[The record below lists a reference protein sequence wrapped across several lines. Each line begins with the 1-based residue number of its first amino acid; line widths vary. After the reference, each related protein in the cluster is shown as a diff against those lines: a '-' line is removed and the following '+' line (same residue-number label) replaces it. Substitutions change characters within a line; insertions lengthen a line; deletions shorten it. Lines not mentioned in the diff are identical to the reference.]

1 MSESQLPSSIKHL
14 TDSLQVVQFYCRNI
28 PIQVPKF
35 AVYAVLDNPV
45 YDKMVYRD
53 KRRIGLIKLGRYLVP
68 VIDPLHGKLDERPNH
83 VVVISQ
89 SKGNKF
95 GLFGYPAEAVRDDMQ
110 LPFHH
115 RSVKKI
121 VRDFV

>member
-1 MSESQLPSSIKHL
+1 MSGIQLPSSIKYL

-45 YDKMVYRD
+45 YDRVVYRD
-53 KRRIGLIKLGRYLVP
+53 KRRVGLIKLGRYLVP
-68 VIDPLHGKLDERPNH
+68 VIDPLHGKLDEKPNH

-110 LPFHH
+110 LPFYH

-121 VRDFV
+121 VKDFV

>member
-1 MSESQLPSSIKHL
+1 MSEIQLPSSIKHL

-45 YDKMVYRD
+45 YDRVVYRD
-53 KRRIGLIKLGRYLVP
+53 KRRVGLIKLGRYLVP
-68 VIDPLHGKLDERPNH
+68 VIDPLHGKLDEKPNH

-110 LPFHH
+110 LPFYH

-121 VRDFV
+121 VKDFV

>member
-1 MSESQLPSSIKHL
+1 MSESQLPCSIRHL

-28 PIQVPKF
+28 PIQVPRF

-45 YDKMVYRD
+45 FDKIVYRD
-53 KRRIGLIKLGRYLVP
+53 KRRVGLIKLGKYLVP
-68 VIDPLHGKLDERPNH
+68 VIDPLHGRLDERPNH

-95 GLFGYPAEAVRDDMQ
+95 GLFGYPAEAVRDDLQ
-110 LPFHH
+110 LPFYH